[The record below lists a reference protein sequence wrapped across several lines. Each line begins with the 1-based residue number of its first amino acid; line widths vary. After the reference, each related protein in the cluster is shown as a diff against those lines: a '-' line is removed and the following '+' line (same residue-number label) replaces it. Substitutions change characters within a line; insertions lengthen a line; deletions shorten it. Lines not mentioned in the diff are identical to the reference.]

1 MTSFQL
7 DEPLRLT
14 KHHGLG
20 NDFLI
25 ALVDG
30 LPLGAPMLA
39 QRLCDRATGVGA
51 DGLILGIERPAD
63 DGAIRYAFRLF
74 NSDGSPAEVSGN
86 GLRCFGQAV
95 AMHRGADELTV
106 IAETPVGD
114 RRIVVSSA
122 GSATVVQASVEM
134 GAVHDGIAV
143 PDDLLELVGAAGGS
157 TAAIAPG
164 SWATG
169 DIGNP
174 HIVFPVDDPGAID
187 LPTFGA
193 AVESVLGGINVHVI
207 APTGPNAISL
217 RVWERGA
224 GITRACGSGASVA
237 AKLAVD
243 QDLVSAPV
251 EVVMPG
257 GSATVALEADGVVLT
272 GPAEFVAIIEVPNG

>member
-1 MTSFQL
+1 MTSYRL
-7 DEPLRLT
+7 AEPLRLT

-39 QRLCDRATGVGA
+39 QQVCDRATGVGA
-51 DGLILGIERPAD
+51 DGLVIGIERPPVE
-63 DGAIRYAFRLF
+63 GEIRYAFRLF

-95 AMHRGADELTV
+95 ALHRGMDSLTM

-114 RRIVVSSA
+114 RRIVVSA
-122 GSATVVQASVEM
+122 ADSATVVQASVEM
-134 GAVHDGIAV
+134 GPVHPGIAV
-143 PDDLLELVGAAGGS
+143 PADLLGQIDGAGAS
-157 TAAIAPG
+157 TDGIRPS
-164 SWATG
+164 SWSTG

-174 HIVFPVDDPGAID
+174 HIVFSVDDPSAID
-187 LPTFGA
+187 LPAFGA
-193 AVESVLGGINVHVI
+193 AVESVLGGINVHLI
-207 APTGPNAISL
+207 APAGPNTISL

-224 GITRACGSGASVA
+224 GITEACGSGASVA

-243 QDLVSAPV
+243 QGLVSAPV
-251 EVVMPG
+251 EVAMPG
-257 GSATVALEADGVVLT
+257 GSAMVALEADGVVLA
-272 GPAEFVAIIEVPNG
+272 GPAEFVAIVEVPNG